1 MNQATAGKKKKKKK
15 KDFTIVA
22 FLEIFKSFKRVPFR

>member
-1 MNQATAGKKKKKKK
+1 MNQATAGKKKKKK

-22 FLEIFKSFKRVPFR
+22 FLEIFKSFKRAPFR